1 MLLLETDLNRFSEN
15 DIQAI
20 IESLPSSW
28 QARILRKKPF
38 RSRLQSAVGYSL
50 LRQILQEQFGLTAL
64 PPLYT
69 DEYGKPHPE
78 ADGIFFSISHC
89 RCAVACIAESYPVA
103 VDVQD
108 DLPPLSPALAERI
121 AFPEP
126 PASLTRQELIACWTQ
141 KEASA
146 KLDGR
151 GLTIGL
157 ENLPFKE
164 HHIKTVEYPTFVLS
178 IATNV
183 PQR

>member
-1 MLLLETDLNRFSEN
+1 MLLLETDPDRFTQDDLQTMLN
-15 DIQAI
+15 A
-20 IESLPSSW
+20 LPPSW
-28 QARILRKKPF
+28 QTRILRKKPF
-38 RSRLQSAVGYSL
+38 KSRIQSAVGYSL
-50 LRQILQEQFGLTAL
+50 LRRILQEQFGFTAL

-69 DEYGKPHPE
+69 DEHGKPHLE
-78 ADGIFFSISHC
+78 AHGIFFSISHC
-89 RCAVACIAESYPVA
+89 RRAVACIAESHPVA

-108 DLPPLSPALAERI
+108 DLPPLSPALTARI

-157 ENLPFKE
+157 EKLPLKE
-164 HHIKTVEYPTFVLS
+164 HRIKTVEYPTFVLS
-178 IATNV
+178 VAS
-183 PQR
+183 PL